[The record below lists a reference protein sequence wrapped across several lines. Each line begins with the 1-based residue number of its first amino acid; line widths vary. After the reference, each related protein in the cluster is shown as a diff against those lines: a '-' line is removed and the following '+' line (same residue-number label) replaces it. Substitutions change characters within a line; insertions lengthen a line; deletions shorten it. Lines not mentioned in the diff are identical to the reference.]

1 MAVVVAGVA
10 LPVAACSGSGDSA
23 ADGAAGGEQVDTYS
37 GYTVDPP
44 PEVGDVSVP
53 RADGSGDFVMAAEAG
68 GLDIVYFGYTFCP
81 DVCPTTMADVRK
93 ALAELPD
100 DEAERVQVAMVTI
113 DPARDTAELLDGYV
127 TNFVPDGVALR
138 TDDDAALRAV
148 TDAFGADY
156 SVETNDEGE
165 VEVGHTAELYA
176 VDDAGT
182 IVMQWPFGTDYQ
194 SIARDLRSLLAE
206 VQAT

>member
-1 MAVVVAGVA
+1 MVVVVAVAA
-10 LPVAACSGSGDSA
+10 LPVAACSGSEDSA